1 MSQGAG
7 VQAACFEP
15 GESKERW
22 LPRKSLP
29 GVNFHCWKPAKNAIK
44 SGASKEVKAGRKM
57 PVTETSAGIKI
68 RDARPEDASEI
79 ARIFNQG
86 VQDQLATFEN
96 TFARP
101 EDRFLWIVAR
111 PTKFPVVVAQLK
123 HTLVGWASLGPYSP
137 KSCYNG
143 IAELSIYI
151 DRNYRSHGVG
161 QLLMAALQEAAK
173 DHGFY
178 KLIGRLMADNDGS
191 RKLCRSTGWRE
202 VGIYNKHAKLGGK
215 WHDLVL
221 VEYPI
226 PENMK

>member
-1 MSQGAG
+1 
-7 VQAACFEP
+7 
-15 GESKERW
+15 
-22 LPRKSLP
+22 
-29 GVNFHCWKPAKNAIK
+29 
-44 SGASKEVKAGRKM
+44 M
-57 PVTETSAGIKI
+57 PIMKTSAGIKV

-111 PTKFPVVVAQLK
+111 PTKYPVVVAQLK
-123 HTLVGWASLGPYSP
+123 HTLVGWASLSPYSP

-161 QLLMAALQEAAK
+161 QLLMAALQQAVEHLRRHVVGLAPGRRR
-173 DHGFY
+173 HGA
-178 KLIGRLMADNDGS
+178 GRKRATQS
-191 RKLCRSTGWRE
+191 RPAFRQAPAGAVQRHRRRGRQHHHERRRL
-202 VGIYNKHAKLGGK
+202 
-215 WHDLVL
+215 
-221 VEYPI
+221 
-226 PENMK
+226 ENQRRLRTTRRFSVSPAGLNPVWW